1 MSNKQKH
8 PTSLVQSVPLLGS
21 LYGMGHF
28 WDTNLSRNGFSMSCD
43 VLGEGMKNPLKH
55 RFKGFV
61 LILSVYGFG
70 L

>member
-1 MSNKQKH
+1 MSNKPKC

-28 WDTNLSRNGFSMSCD
+28 WDTNLSGNGFSMSCD

-61 LILSVYGFG
+61 LIVSCCVSG